1 MAEAFAI
8 KLPPL
13 QWLRWL
19 LHQYGWKKESWL
31 HIFILYCLRR
41 FSFLST
47 PSWSDTFRQSATR
60 CALSFKLDV
69 ARWVCLL
76 PRWRCATPFLQ
87 PLWPELMAHGGRRA
101 GRRFS
106 TGFNDNTSCRIDLRH
121 PPEQQL
127 GPCANPLNNGNV
139 HWNNEPSSYWMVIF
153 SHWWFWGGSIGDHF
167 TENHRRW
174 ESPIEPPAL
183 RCTVPYEDITG
194 AVNPAWLWSKSQRCS
209 VVSVYVHVYI
219 KLHTF
224 GYLIIL

>member
-31 HIFILYCLRR
+31 HIFILYCLQR

-153 SHWWFWGGSIGDHF
+153 SHWWFLGGDLLGIISLG
-167 TENHRRW
+167 
-174 ESPIEPPAL
+174 
-183 RCTVPYEDITG
+183 ITG
-194 AVNPAWLWSKSQRCS
+194 VGNHPLNPRHWGARCLMRTSRLLWILRGFGLKARDVRLFRCM
-209 VVSVYVHVYI
+209 YMYI
-219 KLHTF
+219 
-224 GYLIIL
+224 